1 VTSLYGSSCR
11 CQKRVYVF
19 SLAMFLTFLF
29 FNVFIMKIV
38 SSVFMIICTV
48 CYFATLFTIDGQ
60 CHVGN
65 HNRKSTDRVAV
76 CIKLGLRFHHVLKRT
91 FLFLSTILTFLLLF
105 SPTFVLHLC
114 FSVAKHDVRS
124 LNFAVTRFLIKLFR
138 STNIH
143 LVDKCRLFFNLM
155 LPSEKQTGEKRRITF
170 ENKVSNCNSLLY
182 YFSIR
187 QKLC

>member
-1 VTSLYGSSCR
+1 MFSDINVSQVGVAKYARCGRIFITISLQIYQGIFLCINFENRLKFDRITAVSLWPHFMAHPVDVK
-11 CQKRVYVF
+11 KRVYVF

-91 FLFLSTILTFLLLF
+91 FFIFVHDFDVSFTLF
-105 SPTFVLHLC
+105 SNDC
-114 FSVAKHDVRS
+114 
-124 LNFAVTRFLIKLFR
+124 
-138 STNIH
+138 STS
-143 LVDKCRLFFNLM
+143 M
-155 LPSEKQTGEKRRITF
+155 LLGS
-170 ENKVSNCNSLLY
+170 
-182 YFSIR
+182 
-187 QKLC
+187 